1 MSPAF
6 AEELAD
12 WGPEA
17 LSCRPAP
24 SVSESRAYCRR
35 LATGHYENFPVVSV
49 LLPRELRQPFYDVYA
64 FCRWADDL
72 GDETG
77 NAATA
82 LRLLDWWQTQLDS
95 CYAGEVRH
103 PVFIALRQTIL
114 DYNLPRQPFADL
126 ISAFLQDQTVNE
138 YETFTQLR
146 DYCRRSA
153 DPVGRIL
160 LGLCRQATDENIAWS
175 DSICTGLQLANFWQ
189 DVARDRDIGRIY
201 LPRED
206 RERFGYA
213 AEALDARI
221 TNSAFLDLMRFEVDR
236 ARSYL
241 REGLP
246 LINRLPGRV
255 RVDIDLFTRGGL
267 RILEKI
273 ESIGYRVWETRP
285 KLTKWD
291 GATLVAQAVWRR
303 IVSGRSR

>member
-6 AEELAD
+6 ADELTH

-17 LSCRPAP
+17 LSHRPAP
-24 SVSESRAYCRR
+24 SVSEARAYCRR

-77 NAATA
+77 DPATA
-82 LRLLDWWQTQLDS
+82 LPLLEWWQAQLEA

-103 PVFIALRQTIL
+103 PVFVALRQTIL
-114 DYNLPRQPFADL
+114 GYDLPRQPFADL
-126 ISAFLQDQTVNE
+126 ISAFVQDQTVNE

-160 LGLCRQATDENIAWS
+160 LGLCRQATDENLVLS

-189 DVARDRDIGRIY
+189 DVARDRDIGRTY

-206 RERFGYA
+206 RECFGYTS
-213 AEALDARI
+213 EMLNART
-221 TNSAFLDLMRFEVDR
+221 TNPAFLELMRFEVDR
-236 ARSYL
+236 ARNYL
-241 REGLP
+241 QEGLP
-246 LINRLPGRV
+246 LIDRLPGRL
-255 RVDIDLFTRGGL
+255 RVDIDLFARGGL

-273 ESIGYRVWETRP
+273 EQIGYRVWETRP
-285 KLTKWD
+285 RLTKWD
-291 GATLVAQAVWRR
+291 GATLAAQAVWRKAFA
-303 IVSGRSR
+303 GRSR